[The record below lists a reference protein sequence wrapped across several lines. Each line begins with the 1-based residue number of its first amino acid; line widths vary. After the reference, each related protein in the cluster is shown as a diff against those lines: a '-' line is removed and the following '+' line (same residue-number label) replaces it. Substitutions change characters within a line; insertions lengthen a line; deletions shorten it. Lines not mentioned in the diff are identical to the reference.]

1 MASTEPLEGR
11 QTGCGLVQWY
21 QPAAL
26 DDRVSKEL
34 NVDPVFENVPR
45 SCRSRRRTIGKET
58 IKVAES
64 GNHENEGHLGANL
77 LNKRQRTRRKRTR
90 RALADSSDSE
100 VIIPHIRLRG
110 RQRGTVD
117 YSNLTTKYRK
127 LDSKT
132 FERYLEDIWSRIS
145 EEQRNSFVYLDSLW
159 FSLYMQSPF
168 KEKVLNWVKRKN
180 IFSKKYIMVPIVMW
194 SHWSL
199 LILCNFGQSEQSQ
212 TITPCML
219 LLDSLQTTDP
229 RRLEPGIRKFVL
241 DIHNVEE
248 RPRNKLLLNKIPL
261 LIPQVPQQRSGE
273 ECGCYVLQYISSF
286 IENAPENFS
295 ISDGY
300 PYFMKEDWFTL
311 EGLDNFRKTLEVNS
325 ASRNSSILEK

>member
-11 QTGCGLVQWY
+11 HTGCGIVQWY
-21 QPAAL
+21 QPVAL

-64 GNHENEGHLGANL
+64 GNHENEGHLGGNL

-132 FERYLEDIWSRIS
+132 FEGYLEDIWSRIS

-248 RPRNKLLLNKIPL
+248 RPRNKLLLNKIPF
-261 LIPQVPQQRSGE
+261 LIPQVPQQRNGE
-273 ECGCYVLQYISSF
+273 ECGCYVLQYISLF

-300 PYFMKEDWFTL
+300 PYFCSM
-311 EGLDNFRKTLEVNS
+311 
-325 ASRNSSILEK
+325 SSY

>member
-1 MASTEPLEGR
+1 M
-11 QTGCGLVQWY
+11 
-21 QPAAL
+21 
-26 DDRVSKEL
+26 
-34 NVDPVFENVPR
+34 
-45 SCRSRRRTIGKET
+45 GKET
-58 IKVAES
+58 IKVAQS
-64 GNHENEGHLGANL
+64 GNHRNEGHLSGDL
-77 LNKRQRTRRKRTR
+77 LNKRQRTSRKMER

-100 VIIPHIRLRG
+100 VIIPRFRLRG
-110 RQRGTVD
+110 QQRGPVD
-117 YSNLTTKYRK
+117 CSNLITKYRK

-132 FERYLEDIWSRIS
+132 FEGYLEGIWSRIS

-159 FSLYMQSPF
+159 FSLYMQSSF
-168 KEKVLNWVKRKN
+168 KDKVLNWVKKKN
-180 IFSKKYIMVPIVMW
+180 IFSKKYVMVPIVMW

-219 LLDSLQTTDP
+219 LLDSLRTMNP
-229 RRLEPGIRKFVL
+229 RRLEPGIRKFIL
-241 DIHNVEE
+241 DIHNVQK

-273 ECGCYVLQYISSF
+273 ECGCYVLQYISLF

-311 EGLDNFRKTLEVNS
+311 EGMDNFCKTLELNS
-325 ASRNSSILEK
+325 ASRNPSILEE